1 MELKLRNGDYVPDGT
16 GSVIRLEGEQA
27 LLQRVLF
34 RLKAH
39 RGSFPF
45 WHELGSR
52 RWQLGRLPARER
64 QTAAKQYVT
73 EALSAE
79 PGLRVESVELSQSG
93 DGSGALTV
101 GLSCLDEPLTVMLE
115 LHE

>member
-39 RGSFPF
+39 RGS
-45 WHELGSR
+45 
-52 RWQLGRLPARER
+52 LPARER

-93 DGSGALTV
+93 DGSGELTV

>member
-45 WHELGSR
+45 WNELGSR
-52 RWQLGRLPARER
+52 LWQPARER

-93 DGSGALTV
+93 DGSGELTV